1 MIDYTS
7 FYDRLQKFGMDRLLS
22 GLPEKVDNALHESR
36 QALFPKWKELI
47 NDLPKPVLS
56 VIDLNSPEI
65 SVGNIKDCDDETRNR
80 IYKLLHELKPWKKG
94 PYNIYGLEID
104 TEWRSDF
111 KWERLKNHIKPL
123 TGRKVLDV
131 GCGNGY
137 HCWRMRGAG
146 AELVIGID
154 PFLTFVAQFAAIS
167 HFIESEQVYV
177 LPIGIEALPEGLRM
191 FDTVFSMGVLYHR
204 RSPFDHLAELKNCLK
219 SEGELVLETLVI
231 DGKRGEVLVPE
242 GRYSK
247 MHNVWFIPSCLTLE
261 SWLKRA
267 GLKNIRLIEVNQTTT
282 EEQRRTEWMVFE
294 SLSDFLD
301 PKDKNKTIEGYP
313 APKRA
318 IFLAESP

>member
-36 QALFPKWKELI
+36 QALFSKWKELI

-65 SVGNIKDCDDETRNR
+65 SVGNIKNCDDETRNR

-267 GLKNIRLIEVNQTTT
+267 GLKNIRLIDINQTTT

-294 SLSDFLD
+294 SLSYFLD
-301 PKDKNKTIEGYP
+301 PKDNNKTLEGYP

-318 IFLAESP
+318 IFLAENT